1 MSKVLKTG
9 DVKRYRNNGSWDRQ
23 HRWMTVCPISGVT
36 SAHDNRVMARH
47 FKYSWERIARVLSI
61 GPKLVTVRI
70 EK

>member
-9 DVKRYRNNGSWDRQ
+9 DVKRYPNYDAFGNGGWALVDESYGITCVASSRKE
-23 HRWMTVCPISGVT
+23 
-36 SAHDNRVMARH
+36 ARDY
-47 FKYSWERIARVLSI
+47 KSSWERIARILSI